1 MPTCQ
6 MCVLRIAGDLRKDH
20 PTGSRAHGE
29 FSENAIKCSFSFHL
43 LNRHSAP
50 HHPHPGQ
57 PPIRLFLNRLSTFL
71 TLPTC
76 WGLQWCSA
84 FHPHTV
90 WASFL
95 CLPPSLYLCDCPIN
109 VHLLRYTENSVK
121 GSGHSCPCGPCHLTG
136 ARPDAHS
143 TFRRLQA
150 QSDISLLPNVFHF
163 PPTQLSCWSV
173 LTQLTGSH
181 STVTYEILLPSY
193 SGITCFQC
201 EPLWLIRIQ
210 EEEKE

>member
-1 MPTCQ
+1 M
-6 MCVLRIAGDLRKDH
+6 
-20 PTGSRAHGE
+20 
-29 FSENAIKCSFSFHL
+29 
-43 LNRHSAP
+43 
-50 HHPHPGQ
+50 
-57 PPIRLFLNRLSTFL
+57 
-71 TLPTC
+71 PTC
-76 WGLQWCSA
+76 WGLQWRSA
-84 FHPHTV
+84 FYPHTV

-109 VHLLRYTENSVK
+109 VHLLRYTENSVRAV
-121 GSGHSCPCGPCHLTG
+121 GTVVLVDRVASLVSPAG
-136 ARPDAHS
+136 PDAHS

-163 PPTQLSCWSV
+163 SPTQLSYWSV